1 MTILIILDIWQVPLT
16 TKCMCPHIYR
26 LRHLDNLPCTPLY
39 IGYESESVN
48 TNPPPPHGVVVLEKQ
63 ELKQKEGARL
73 RSSCAQQQC
82 SRVVVEHNVQE
93 SRSFVQKYDS
103 GLQYTGLFYAMIIQ
117 IKWYLFETIDFASKV
132 SFFVHGKILVY
143 GDCVSWITI
152 AAM

>member
-1 MTILIILDIWQVPLT
+1 MWPNVSESSYSTEQYLASIFFFNGLLKTL
-16 TKCMCPHIYR
+16 R
-26 LRHLDNLPCTPLY
+26 LKETSGSKWGISGQNLNNSLCTPLY

-93 SRSFVQKYDS
+93 SRSFVQKYES
-103 GLQYTGLFYAMIIQ
+103 GLTFRTGLFYANKAIS
-117 IKWYLFETIDFASKV
+117 L
-132 SFFVHGKILVY
+132 
-143 GDCVSWITI
+143 
-152 AAM
+152 

>member
-1 MTILIILDIWQVPLT
+1 MHT
-16 TKCMCPHIYR
+16 TVH
-26 LRHLDNLPCTPLY
+26 

-93 SRSFVQKYDS
+93 SSSFVQKYEC
-103 GLQYTGLFYAMIIQ
+103 GLWLWLYLINVKITLMLITEILLVWELSLQKHFGKAIFY
-117 IKWYLFETIDFASKV
+117 
-132 SFFVHGKILVY
+132 
-143 GDCVSWITI
+143 CV
-152 AAM
+152 

>member
-1 MTILIILDIWQVPLT
+1 MHTTVHIGYESESVNTNPPPPHGVVVLEKQELKQKDLVPSMP
-16 TKCMCPHIYR
+16 TKSDDSNHSR

-93 SRSFVQKYDS
+93 SRSFVQKYEC
-103 GLQYTGLFYAMIIQ
+103 GLWLWTGLFYAMIVQ
-117 IKWYLFETIDFASKV
+117 IK
-132 SFFVHGKILVY
+132 
-143 GDCVSWITI
+143 
-152 AAM
+152 

>member
-1 MTILIILDIWQVPLT
+1 MMMKNVASTSSY
-16 TKCMCPHIYR
+16 PHIYR

-39 IGYESESVN
+39 TGYESESVN

-93 SRSFVQKYDS
+93 SRSFVQKDE
-103 GLQYTGLFYAMIIQ
+103 TGLHHTWIFYAIIVQ
-117 IKWYLFETIDFASKV
+117 I
-132 SFFVHGKILVY
+132 
-143 GDCVSWITI
+143 
-152 AAM
+152 